1 MTCYFRHLVNV
12 FKKAQIQV
20 TLQNKTELD
29 EIIHRIVGVKY
40 KDCPATRKQVKKRLA
55 EDEDGFVAGLK
66 NGWNQRQTRD

>member
-20 TLQNKTELD
+20 TLQNKAELD

-40 KDCPATRKQVKKRLA
+40 KDCPATWKQVKKRLA
-55 EDEDGFVAGLK
+55 ENEDGFVAELK
-66 NGWNQRQTRD
+66 NSWSRRQTRD